1 MIIKNEYIKI
11 KTNSKETTLH
21 NYIYDNYLRNFT
33 LSQYVLGLEE
43 NSYNE
48 NITLNDK
55 KRMTMLYIKFTTP
68 LEDYMNA
75 NITDFDIHMNT
86 YDSINKTTTNNSVS
100 VFYIYNLDNV
110 NSLSDSL
117 EDYYGEKITALG
129 FGDGEEIMACVDT
142 SLYDIYLLEEEHMQI
157 MRKDIIS
164 TDGECVGYDYPVHL
178 SPLENYSK
186 TTYGDNTGYLA
197 RLYSIGFGTQKGVIN
212 SQEKIFLEKADGSL
226 DVKYINDEEFSVN
239 MTKQT
244 EQSQYPL
251 ITKYAS
257 NSKYPLALNVLRE
270 IYPDIIP
277 KTPSNSKY
285 PLASNYKFIVIKY
298 RLFYYDY
305 SLGGVERIE
314 TNNFYTINIPLETD
328 GLFEFRFKMIRKDI

>member
-1 MIIKNEYIKI
+1 MKIKNDYIKI

-21 NYIYDNYLRNFT
+21 NYIYDNYLKNFT

-48 NITLNDK
+48 NINLNNK
-55 KRMTMLYIKFTTP
+55 KTMKMLYIKFTTP
-68 LEDYMNA
+68 LEDYTDA
-75 NITDFDIHMNT
+75 SISDFDIYMT
-86 YDSINKTTTNNSVS
+86 TFESINKTTTNNSVS

-129 FGDGEEIMACVDT
+129 FGDDEEIMACVDT

-186 TTYGDNTGYLA
+186 TTFGENTGYLA
-197 RLYSIGFGTQKGVIN
+197 RLYSIGFGTQKGTIN
-212 SQEKIFLEKADGSL
+212 SQEKIFSEKADGSL
-226 DVKYINDEEFSVN
+226 DVKYINDKEFSVN
-239 MTKQT
+239 MIKQT
-244 EQSQYPL
+244 EQSQYPS
-251 ITKYAS
+251 IIKYAS
-257 NSKYPLALNVLRE
+257 STKYPLALNVLRE

-314 TNNFYTINIPLETD
+314 TNNFYTVNIPLTTD
-328 GLFEFRFKMIRKDI
+328 GLFEFKFKMTRKNI